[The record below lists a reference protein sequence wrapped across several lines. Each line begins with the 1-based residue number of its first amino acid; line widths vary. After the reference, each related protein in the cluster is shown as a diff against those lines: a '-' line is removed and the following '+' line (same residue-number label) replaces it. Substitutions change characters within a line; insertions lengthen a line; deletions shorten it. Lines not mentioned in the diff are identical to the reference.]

1 MPKTAQ
7 ATSAAPASSG
17 RDAVAPP
24 PSRAASSSAG
34 STPGRASC
42 GSDIV
47 CTSFT
52 CSAGTGSAEQRR
64 ELVVLLLHELGE
76 LLGVPVDDEVPGLLL
91 EVLVF
96 LGVDRVLHGLLK
108 GVADLLRA
116 VGGGV
121 DPAPA
126 AVLEVGA
133 DRVLER
139 GGVREVREALLVQDP
154 EHPDLLALRER
165 LPGSG
170 DGGCGFS
177 GGCGADGRGA
187 AVVGHRGELRSQLG
201 VDA

>member
-1 MPKTAQ
+1 TRRASASASPITDRTDGQNRASICPGAASALIGSVSDRTSAMPKTAQ

-76 LLGVPVDDEVPGLLL
+76 LLGVPVDD
-91 EVLVF
+91 
-96 LGVDRVLHGLLK
+96 
-108 GVADLLRA
+108 
-116 VGGGV
+116 
-121 DPAPA
+121 
-126 AVLEVGA
+126 
-133 DRVLER
+133 
-139 GGVREVREALLVQDP
+139 
-154 EHPDLLALRER
+154 
-165 LPGSG
+165 
-170 DGGCGFS
+170 
-177 GGCGADGRGA
+177 
-187 AVVGHRGELRSQLG
+187 
-201 VDA
+201 